1 MGKRIKCPRYLFVIS
16 IISFTIFLLTQCID
30 RKNEET
36 AKPRSFADFAGSSS
50 CAGCHKE
57 IYDSH
62 IHTAHYLSL
71 QPASEKFIKGNFHQD
86 SNSYSYNPDVEVKM
100 EKRDSGFY
108 QVVYYKNEEVK
119 SLRFDFVVGS
129 ASKGQSYLYWQN
141 NRLFQLPV
149 SFFTAANQWSN
160 SPGFPPGRIIIDRPI
175 TSRCMECHCTYVDTL
190 PVATT
195 TLAEFDK
202 NKMLFGVDCE
212 KCHGPAAEHVAYHT
226 EHPGEKKGKEVI
238 NPASFT
244 RQQSLDLC
252 ASCHGGRLEKIRPSF
267 QFTAGDKLSDYFAA
281 DPTSSMAVAQGRID
295 VHGNQYGLLSASK
308 CFTASNTLTCNSCH
322 DTHKNERGN
331 LAVFSQRCMNC
342 HNAEHGNFCKMDQAL
357 IPGMKSNCIDCHM
370 PAQPSMSIA
379 LFLPN
384 AETPLASLVRSH
396 FISVYPDEMKK
407 FMEKNNNNK

>member
-30 RKNEET
+30 RKNDET

-160 SPGFPPGRIIIDRPI
+160 SPGFP
-175 TSRCMECHCTYVDTL
+175 
-190 PVATT
+190 
-195 TLAEFDK
+195 
-202 NKMLFGVDCE
+202 
-212 KCHGPAAEHVAYHT
+212 
-226 EHPGEKKGKEVI
+226 
-238 NPASFT
+238 
-244 RQQSLDLC
+244 
-252 ASCHGGRLEKIRPSF
+252 
-267 QFTAGDKLSDYFAA
+267 
-281 DPTSSMAVAQGRID
+281 
-295 VHGNQYGLLSASK
+295 
-308 CFTASNTLTCNSCH
+308 
-322 DTHKNERGN
+322 
-331 LAVFSQRCMNC
+331 
-342 HNAEHGNFCKMDQAL
+342 
-357 IPGMKSNCIDCHM
+357 
-370 PAQPSMSIA
+370 
-379 LFLPN
+379 
-384 AETPLASLVRSH
+384 
-396 FISVYPDEMKK
+396 
-407 FMEKNNNNK
+407 